1 MKIAAIIFAIL
12 GALGALFL
20 GMSWYSDLNSE
31 MGQLAAA
38 LSAAAGQAGA
48 ELSSMKY
55 ATYALLAGGGLGL
68 IAAIL
73 FAINKLGKLPVGIVL
88 IVFAVLPLVFSGK
101 AVFGTP
107 MLLGG
112 IFALLSKPK
121 QQA

>member
-12 GALGALFL
+12 GAIGALFL

-38 LSAAAGQAGA
+38 LSAAGGKAGA
-48 ELSSMKY
+48 ELSSLKY
-55 ATYALLAGGGLGL
+55 ATYSLLAGGGLGL

-73 FAINKLGKLPVGIVL
+73 FAINKLGKLPVGILL
-88 IVFAVLPLVFSGK
+88 IVVAVLPLVFSGK
-101 AVFGTP
+101 ALFGTP

-121 QQA
+121 QA